1 MTVLGS
7 KKRRGS
13 IMVTAYFAI
22 AVALI
27 GAATCGVWM
36 QEDAGNGDANSEK
49 QDDNSN
55 DSANQD
61 GDNSAGDQTG
71 ENQSGQDQTGDDQ
84 SDQDQTDNNN
94 ASDSDDPD
102 SAENDD
108 GEESEGDEEEQSELI
123 KKLKEYEQDADA
135 WFGKNL
141 VAPLA
146 AVIFYDFGT
155 PNYLKN
161 DGYWQTVVNEGED
174 DQAKYLISRL
184 KSGGIRVDKV
194 YTEKGAT
201 VVDRIEAESED
212 KLKELSAE
220 ADSKIPEAFDI
231 FETHAIDKNR
241 VGIGIPFVVIWLL
254 FGGIFFTIRMSFIN
268 IRGFWHAIRLTSG
281 AYDSKDEKEQ
291 GEVSHF
297 QALCAAL
304 SATVG
309 LGNIAGV
316 AIAIGSGGPGA
327 VVWMVLIGLFGMTT
341 KFTECTLGQM
351 YRKEDKEGHVSG
363 GPMHYLK
370 DGLSKMGLAPLGYL
384 LAFLFSILCIGA
396 SFGGG
401 NAFQINQSLGAIRG
415 DVTFLDNYPWVYG
428 LIMVIMVGLVIVG
441 GIKSIG
447 RVAGAIVP
455 FMCLAYVIT
464 ALYIIG
470 ANSEKIGP
478 AFSAI
483 FANAWNPEAAFGG
496 FLGVLVIGIKRAVFS
511 NEAGT
516 GSASIAH
523 SAAKT
528 DIPVREGTV
537 ALLEPFIDT
546 VVVCTMTALVIII
559 TGVANDPEN
568 LELIYS
574 DKGAAL
580 TANAFGSEV
589 SWFRWILYMA
599 VVLFAFSTCISW
611 SYYGERCWTH
621 WFGVKSSMIYKILF
635 LLFTFIGS
643 VVGAANIKDF
653 SDLLILGLALPN
665 VLGVLIL
672 SGSVRKELDE
682 YWTRLQSGE
691 FKKK

>member
-1 MTVLGS
+1 MTAVGS
-7 KKRRGS
+7 KNRRGS
-13 IMVTAYFAI
+13 IFLTAYFAI
-22 AVALI
+22 ALALI
-27 GAATCGVWM
+27 AAASVSVLM
-36 QEDAGNGDANSEK
+36 QEQDGGENANDQTQNDNNQAQNEDAN
-49 QDDNSN
+49 
-55 DSANQD
+55 
-61 GDNSAGDQTG
+61 DQA
-71 ENQSGQDQTGDDQ
+71 
-84 SDQDQTDNNN
+84 DQDQGAENKPAGDDTTGQADGDSNDNDADND
-94 ASDSDDPD
+94 SDSESGDD
-102 SAENDD
+102 SE
-108 GEESEGDEEEQSELI
+108 EESEESSGFI
-123 KKLKEYEQDADA
+123 KQLKEYEQKADS
-135 WFGKNL
+135 WFGKYL
-141 VAPLA
+141 VAPMGS
-146 AVIFYDFGT
+146 VIFYDFGT
-155 PNYLKN
+155 PKYLKN
-161 DGYWQTVVNEGED
+161 SRYWEKTLDEKTPNE
-174 DQAKYLISRL
+174 AKYLMSLRNDD
-184 KSGGIRVDKV
+184 GIRVDKI
-194 YTEKGAT
+194 YKKDGNT
-201 VVDRIEAESED
+201 VVERFDAESED
-212 KLKELSAE
+212 ELTTSA
-220 ADSKIPEAFDI
+220 PEIAAI
-231 FETHAIDKNR
+231 FSAHAIDENR
-241 VGIGIPFVVIWLL
+241 VGIGIPFVVVWLL
-254 FGGIFFTIRMSFIN
+254 FGGVFFTIRMSFIN
-268 IRGFWHAIRLTSG
+268 VRAFWHAIRLTSG
-281 AYDSKDEKEQ
+281 AYDKKDDKSA

-327 VVWMVLIGLFGMTT
+327 VVWMVLIGLAGMTT

-370 DGLSKMGLAPLGYL
+370 DGLSKMGLAPLGIL
-384 LAFLFSILCIGA
+384 LAFVFSILCIGA

-415 DVTFLDNYPWVYG
+415 DVEFLDNYPWVYG
-428 LIMVIMVGLVIVG
+428 LIMVVMVGLVIVG

-470 ANSEKIGP
+470 SNSEKIGP

-483 FANAWNPEAAFGG
+483 LSQAWKPEAAFGG

-528 DIPVREGTV
+528 DIPVREGIV

-568 LELIYS
+568 ANLIYD

-580 TANAFGSEV
+580 TAIAFGSQV
-589 SWFRWILYMA
+589 TWFKWILYMA

-635 LLFTFIGS
+635 LVFTFIGS
-643 VVGAANIKDF
+643 VVGANNIKDF

-672 SGSVRKELDE
+672 SSSVRKELDS
-682 YWTRLQSGE
+682 YWDRLKSGE
-691 FKKK
+691 FKNK

>member
-1 MTVLGS
+1 MTAVVS
-7 KKRRGS
+7 INRRGS
-13 IMVTAYFAI
+13 IFLTAYFAI
-22 AVALI
+22 ALALI
-27 GAATCGVWM
+27 AAASVSVLM
-36 QEDAGNGDANSEK
+36 QEQDGGENANVQTQNDNNQAQNEDANAQAN
-49 QDDNSN
+49 QDEGAENNPAGDNTTGQAGGNSN
-55 DSANQD
+55 DNDS
-61 GDNSAGDQTG
+61 DND
-71 ENQSGQDQTGDDQ
+71 
-84 SDQDQTDNNN
+84 
-94 ASDSDDPD
+94 SDS
-102 SAENDD
+102 ENADVSED
-108 GEESEGDEEEQSELI
+108 ESEETSGFI
-123 KKLKEYEQDADA
+123 KQLKEYEQKADS
-135 WFGKNL
+135 WFGTYL
-141 VAPLA
+141 VTPMAS
-146 AVIFYDFGT
+146 VIFYDFGT

-161 DGYWQTVVNEGED
+161 NRYWEKTLDEKTPDE
-174 DQAKYLISRL
+174 AKYLMSRRNDD
-184 KSGGIRVDKV
+184 GIRVDKI
-194 YTEKGAT
+194 YKKDGKT
-201 VVDRIEAESED
+201 VVERFDAESED
-212 KLKELSAE
+212 ELKAN
-220 ADSKIPEAFDI
+220 APEIAVI
-231 FETHAIDKNR
+231 FGAHAIDENR
-241 VGIGIPFVVIWLL
+241 VGIGIPFVVVWLL
-254 FGGIFFTIRMSFIN
+254 FGGVFFTIRMSFIN
-268 IRGFWHAIRLTSG
+268 VRAFWHAIRLTSG
-281 AYDSKDEKEQ
+281 AYDKKDDKSA

-327 VVWMVLIGLFGMTT
+327 VVWMVLIGLAGMTT

-370 DGLSKMGLAPLGYL
+370 DGLSKMGLAPLGFL
-384 LAFLFSILCIGA
+384 LAFVFSILCIGA

-415 DVTFLDNYPWVYG
+415 DVEFLDNYPWVYG

-470 ANSEKIGP
+470 SNSEKIGP

-483 FANAWNPEAAFGG
+483 LSQAWKPEAAFGG

-528 DIPVREGTV
+528 DIPVREGIV

-568 LELIYS
+568 ANLIYD

-580 TANAFGSEV
+580 TAIAFGSQV
-589 SWFRWILYMA
+589 AWFKWILYLA

-635 LLFTFIGS
+635 LVFTFIGS
-643 VVGAANIKDF
+643 VVGANNIKDF

-672 SGSVRKELDE
+672 SSSVRKELDS
-682 YWTRLQSGE
+682 YWDRLKSGE
-691 FKKK
+691 FKNK